1 MLILKIGSGQLSF
14 IELESR
20 REEMMIEPVWRI
32 EADYNQADK
41 KNILQINTQTKYRF
55 ISTGINSGKRQ
66 QQTYLAVI
74 WSSQLQW
81 FLWHPWIIQSVRQN
95 AASKVATGHD
105 LAVVAMLAEYR
116 LHVYAEWKK
125 PQVTNQSCQR
135 T

>member
-81 FLWHPWIIQSVRQN
+81 FLWHP
-95 AASKVATGHD
+95 
-105 LAVVAMLAEYR
+105 
-116 LHVYAEWKK
+116 
-125 PQVTNQSCQR
+125 
-135 T
+135 